1 MEVKCTGIENGH
13 AEAERIPA
21 DPGDR
26 RLEENLERETES
38 EPETLNTEH
47 SGLAPQGDLG
57 TVPRPDFSEERTISV
72 ALAKP

>member
-26 RLEENLERETES
+26 RLEENLERES
-38 EPETLNTEH
+38 DPETLNTEH

>member
-13 AEAERIPA
+13 AEAERILA

-26 RLEENLERETES
+26 RLEENLERDS
-38 EPETLNTEH
+38 DPETLNTEH
-47 SGLAPQGDLG
+47 SELAPQGDLG

>member
-26 RLEENLERETES
+26 RLEENLERES
-38 EPETLNTEH
+38 DPETLNTEQ
-47 SGLAPQGDLG
+47 SELAPQGDLG

>member
-38 EPETLNTEH
+38 FLLTTSKTTYTSITEYRRN
-47 SGLAPQGDLG
+47 SAMTSKCKFMENKQ
-57 TVPRPDFSEERTISV
+57 
-72 ALAKP
+72 